1 MKKQLLFAAMLMLS
15 AAPAVSVSAA
25 QPFAAAAEEG
35 QTLATQEQYDALQ
48 NSIYKLRQSIE
59 AMLKEINE
67 KYADA
72 EDTKNSLEF
81 NKNSLDDMAAEVK
94 GKFGAETLTVAEV
107 EKYQATVAEMAEGL
121 KDAVKNAE
129 QEVYSFQVNTHYQ
142 DASMHKSECLGKV
155 PENVQN
161 YYAPSFDD
169 LDAEMMQVYMPVMM
183 GGPIES
189 AEKAKEMCAQFDA
202 ISAKADSLVAASKK
216 ASTLLDDITA
226 TLASLDAE
234 IAKIKKDFPE
244 YDLSAVNESAEYWKN
259 LAAEFAQAPAEGAD
273 LYTEKQIA
281 DFAVEFGYF
290 KENVSGVYAQAQ
302 KDEWMAQFNAKY
314 YPASQEM
321 DGLISQLNTECPTVK
336 DKYFTKLDDLNV
348 EMTQMYMKLYQEDLT
363 QEQFNAMLARI
374 DAILAEGQK
383 IVDEAKEA
391 EKVATGIS
399 GITVSEAVKA
409 GKVYSIDGK
418 RVSKS
423 AKGLVLVIINGKKVI
438 LK

>member
-35 QTLATQEQYDALQ
+35 QTLATQEQYDALVKSIAEVQQ
-48 NSIYKLRQSIE
+48 NID
-59 AMLKEINE
+59 AMLKEIND
-67 KYADA
+67 KYPDA
-72 EDTKNSLEF
+72 EDTKYSLNF
-81 NKNSLDDMAAEVK
+81 NKESLDKIAEEAKAKYVAQTLTAAEVDN
-94 GKFGAETLTVAEV
+94 
-107 EKYQATVAEMAEGL
+107 YQASVKDIAEGI
-121 KDAVKNAE
+121 KDAVKSAE
-129 QEVYSFQVNTHYQ
+129 QETYSLQVNTSYQ
-142 DASMHKSECLGKV
+142 NAAMHKSECLGQV

-161 YYAPSFDD
+161 YYAPAFEE
-169 LDAEMMQVYMPVMM
+169 LDADMMQVYMPIMM

-189 AEKAKEMCAQFDA
+189 AEQAKKMCDQFDA
-202 ISAKADSLVAASKK
+202 ISKKADALLAASKK
-216 ASTLLDDITA
+216 ASTLVEDITA
-226 TLASLDAE
+226 TLASLNE
-234 IAKIKKDFPE
+234 ETEKVKKDFPE
-244 YDLSAVNESAEYWKN
+244 FDLSAVKETAEYWKN
-259 LAAEFAQAPAEGAD
+259 LAAEFAKAPADPAAP
-273 LYTEKQIA
+273 YTEDKI
-281 DFAVEFGYF
+281 DGFAQEFGYF
-290 KENVSGVYAQAQ
+290 KENVSGLYAQAQ

-314 YPASQEM
+314 YPAAQKM
-321 DGLISQLNTECPTVK
+321 DEYLSTLDSECPTVK

-348 EMTQMYMKLYQEDLT
+348 EMSQMYMKLFQEDLT

-374 DAILAEGQK
+374 DAILAEAQK

-423 AKGLVLVIINGKKVI
+423 AKGLVIINGKKVI

>member
-48 NSIYKLRQSIE
+48 KSISDLQQNID

-72 EDTKNSLEF
+72 EDTKGSLEF
-81 NKNSLDDMAAEVK
+81 NKSSLSDMAAEVK
-94 GKFGAETLTVAEV
+94 DKFAAGTLTAAVV
-107 EKYQATVAEMAEGL
+107 ESYQAQVAEMAEGL

-142 DASMHKSECLGKV
+142 NASMHKSECLGKV

-169 LDAEMMQVYMPVMM
+169 LDADMMQVYMPVMM

-189 AEKAKEMCAQFDA
+189 AEKAKEMCNQFDA
-202 ISAKADSLVAASKK
+202 ISAKAD
-216 ASTLLDDITA
+216 TLLNSAVQAGALVDDITE
-226 TLASLDAE
+226 TLASLDE
-234 IAKIKKDFPE
+234 KLAKVKADFPE
-244 YDLSAVNESAEYWKN
+244 YDLSMMQESAGYWKN
-259 LAAEFAQAPAEGAD
+259 FAAEFAQAPAEGTAP
-273 LYTEKQIA
+273 YTEKQIA
-281 DFAVEFGYF
+281 DYAQNFGYF
-290 KENVSGVYAQAQ
+290 KESAAGVYAEAQ

-314 YPASQEM
+314 TPASEKMNELVSILDAQ
-321 DGLISQLNTECPTVK
+321 CPIVGS
-336 DKYFTKLDDLNV
+336 KYFTLLDDLNV
-348 EMTQMYMKLYQEDLT
+348 ELNQMYMSLYMGELT
-363 QEQFNAMLARI
+363 QETFDTMMARI
-374 DAILAEGQK
+374 DVILAEAQK

-399 GITVSEAVKA
+399 DITVNKTVKA
-409 GKVYSIDGK
+409 GNVYSLDGK

-423 AKGLVLVIINGKKVI
+423 AKGLVIINGKKVV

>member
-35 QTLATQEQYDALQ
+35 QTLATEEQYNALQ

-107 EKYQATVAEMAEGL
+107 EKYQAQVAEMAEGL

-142 DASMHKSECLGKV
+142 NASMHKSECLGKV

-169 LDAEMMQVYMPVMM
+169 LDADMMQVYMPVMM

-202 ISAKADSLVAASKK
+202 ISAKADALLNSAVQAGALV
-216 ASTLLDDITA
+216 DDITE
-226 TLASLDAE
+226 TLASLDE
-234 IAKIKKDFPE
+234 KLAKVKADFPE
-244 YDLSAVNESAEYWKN
+244 YDLSMMQESAGYWKN
-259 LAAEFAQAPAEGAD
+259 FAAEFAQAPAEGTAP
-273 LYTEKQIA
+273 YTEKQIA
-281 DFAVEFGYF
+281 DYAQNFGYF
-290 KENVSGVYAQAQ
+290 KESAAGVYAEAQ

-314 YPASQEM
+314 TPASEKMNELVSILDAQ
-321 DGLISQLNTECPTVK
+321 CPIVGS
-336 DKYFTKLDDLNV
+336 KYFTLLDDLNV
-348 EMTQMYMKLYQEDLT
+348 ELNQMYMSLYMGELT
-363 QEQFNAMLARI
+363 QETFDKMMARI
-374 DAILAEGQK
+374 DAILVEAQK
-383 IVDEAKEA
+383 IVDEAIEA

-399 GITVSEAVKA
+399 DITVNKTVKA
-409 GKVYSIDGK
+409 GNVYSLDGK

-423 AKGLVLVIINGKKVI
+423 AKGLVIINGKKVV

>member
-35 QTLATQEQYDALQ
+35 QTLATQEQYDALVKSIAEVQQ
-48 NSIYKLRQSIE
+48 NID
-59 AMLKEINE
+59 AMLKEIND
-67 KYADA
+67 KYPDA
-72 EDTKNSLEF
+72 EDTKYSLNF
-81 NKNSLDDMAAEVK
+81 NKESLDKIAEEAKAKYVAQTLTAAEVDN
-94 GKFGAETLTVAEV
+94 
-107 EKYQATVAEMAEGL
+107 YQASVKDIAEGI
-121 KDAVKNAE
+121 KDAVKSAE
-129 QEVYSFQVNTHYQ
+129 QETYSLQVNTSYQ
-142 DASMHKSECLGKV
+142 NAAMHKSECLGQV

-161 YYAPSFDD
+161 YYAPAFEE
-169 LDAEMMQVYMPVMM
+169 LDADMMQVYMPIMM

-189 AEKAKEMCAQFDA
+189 AEQAKKMCDQFDA
-202 ISAKADSLVAASKK
+202 ISKKADALLAASKK
-216 ASTLLDDITA
+216 ASTLVEDITA
-226 TLASLDAE
+226 TLASLNE
-234 IAKIKKDFPE
+234 ETEKVKKDFPE
-244 YDLSAVNESAEYWKN
+244 FDLSAVKETAEYWKN
-259 LAAEFAQAPAEGAD
+259 LAAEFAKAPADPAAP
-273 LYTEKQIA
+273 YTEHKI
-281 DFAVEFGYF
+281 DGFAQEFGYF
-290 KENVSGVYAQAQ
+290 KENVSGLYAQAQ

-314 YPASQEM
+314 YPAAQKM
-321 DGLISQLNTECPTVK
+321 DEYLSTLDSECPTVK

-348 EMTQMYMKLYQEDLT
+348 EMSQMYMKLFQEDLT

-374 DAILAEGQK
+374 DAILAEAQK

-423 AKGLVLVIINGKKVI
+423 AKGLVIINGKKVI

>member
-35 QTLATQEQYDALQ
+35 QTLATAEEYAALQ
-48 NSIYKLRQSIE
+48 KSIADLQQNIDG
-59 AMLKEINE
+59 MLNDINE

-72 EDTKNSLEF
+72 EDTKNSLKY
-81 NKNSLDDMAAEVK
+81 NKSSLEEMAAEVK
-94 GKFGAETLTVAEV
+94 AKYDAKTLTAAEV
-107 EKYQATVAEMAEGL
+107 DSYQASVKEIAEGL

-183 GGPIES
+183 GSPVES
-189 AEKAKEMCAQFDA
+189 AEQAKKMCDQFDA
-202 ISAKADSLVAASKK
+202 ISKKADALLAASKK
-216 ASTLLDDITA
+216 ASTLVEDITA
-226 TLASLDAE
+226 TLASLNE
-234 IAKIKKDFPE
+234 EMEKVKKDFPE
-244 YDLSAVNESAEYWKN
+244 YDLSMVNESAEYWKN
-259 LAAEFAQAPAEGAD
+259 LAAEFAQAPADPAAP
-273 LYTEKQIA
+273 YTEDKI
-281 DFAVEFGYF
+281 DGFAQEFGYF
-290 KENVSGVYAQAQ
+290 KENVSGLYAQAQ

-314 YPASQEM
+314 YPASQKM
-321 DGLISQLNTECPTVK
+321 DEYVSTLDSECPTVK
-336 DKYFTKLDDLNV
+336 DKYFNKLDDLNV
-348 EMTQMYMKLYQEDLT
+348 ELTQMYMKLYQEDLT
-363 QEQFNAMLARI
+363 QEQFNTMMARI
-374 DAILAEGQK
+374 DEILREAQK
-383 IVDEAKEA
+383 IIDEAKEA

-399 GITVSEAVKA
+399 NISVSEAVKA

-418 RVSKS
+418 CVSKS
-423 AKGLVLVIINGKKVI
+423 VKGLVIINGKKVI

>member
-1 MKKQLLFAAMLMLS
+1 MKKQLLFAAMLMLT

-35 QTLATQEQYDALQ
+35 QTLATAEEYAALQ
-48 NSIYKLRQSIE
+48 KSIADLQQNIDG
-59 AMLKEINE
+59 MLNDINE

-72 EDTKNSLEF
+72 EDTKNSLNY
-81 NKNSLDDMAAEVK
+81 NKSSLEEMAAEVK
-94 GKFGAETLTVAEV
+94 AKYDAKTLTAAEV
-107 EKYQATVAEMAEGL
+107 DSYQASVKEIAEGI

-129 QEVYSFQVNTHYQ
+129 LEVYSFQVNTHYQ
-142 DASMHKSECLGKV
+142 NAAMHKSECLGQV

-161 YYAPSFDD
+161 YYAPAFEE
-169 LDAEMMQVYMPVMM
+169 LDADMMQVYMPIMM
-183 GGPIES
+183 GSPVES
-189 AEKAKEMCAQFDA
+189 AEQAKKMCDQFDA
-202 ISAKADSLVAASKK
+202 ISKKADALLAASKK

-259 LAAEFAQAPAEGAD
+259 LAAEFAQAPADPTAP
-273 LYTEKQIA
+273 YTESKI
-281 DFAVEFGYF
+281 DGFVESFGYF
-290 KENVSGVYAQAQ
+290 KVNISDLYAQAQ

-348 EMTQMYMKLYQEDLT
+348 EMTQMYMKLYQDELT

-423 AKGLVLVIINGKKVI
+423 AKGLVIINGKKVI

>member
-15 AAPAVSVSAA
+15 AAPTVSVSAA

-48 NSIYKLRQSIE
+48 KSINDLQQNID

-72 EDTKNSLEF
+72 EDTKGSLEF
-81 NKNSLDDMAAEVK
+81 NKTSLSDMAAEVK
-94 GKFGAETLTVAEV
+94 DKFSAGTLTAAEV
-107 EKYQATVAEMAEGL
+107 ESYLAQVAEMAEGL

-142 DASMHKSECLGKV
+142 NASMHKSECLGKV
-155 PENVQN
+155 PENVQD

-169 LDAEMMQVYMPVMM
+169 LDADMMQVYMPVMM

-202 ISAKADSLVAASKK
+202 ISAKADALLNSAVQAGALV
-216 ASTLLDDITA
+216 DDITE
-226 TLASLDAE
+226 TLASLDE
-234 IAKIKKDFPE
+234 KLAKVKADFPE
-244 YDLSAVNESAEYWKN
+244 YDLSMMQESAGYWKN
-259 LAAEFAQAPAEGAD
+259 FAAEFAQAPAEGTAP
-273 LYTEKQIA
+273 YTEKQIA
-281 DFAVEFGYF
+281 DYAQNFGYF
-290 KENVSGVYAQAQ
+290 KESAAGVYAEAQ

-314 YPASQEM
+314 TPASEKMNELVSILDAQ
-321 DGLISQLNTECPTVK
+321 CPIVGS
-336 DKYFTKLDDLNV
+336 KYFTLLDDLNV
-348 EMTQMYMKLYQEDLT
+348 EMSQMFTKLYMGELT
-363 QEQFNAMLARI
+363 QESFNEMMARI
-374 DAILAEGQK
+374 DAILVEAQK
-383 IVDEAKEA
+383 IVDEAIEA

-399 GITVSEAVKA
+399 DITVNKTVKA
-409 GKVYSIDGK
+409 GNVYSLDGK

-423 AKGLVLVIINGKKVI
+423 AKGLVIINGKKVV

>member
-1 MKKQLLFAAMLMLS
+1 MKRQLLFAAMLMLS

-35 QTLATQEQYDALQ
+35 QTLATQEQYDALVKSIADVQQ
-48 NSIYKLRQSIE
+48 NING
-59 AMLKEINE
+59 MLKEIND
-67 KYADA
+67 KYPDA
-72 EDTKNSLEF
+72 EDTKYSLNF
-81 NKNSLDDMAAEVK
+81 NKESLDKIADEAKAKFEAKTLTAAEVDSYLASVK
-94 GKFGAETLTVAEV
+94 EI
-107 EKYQATVAEMAEGL
+107 AEGI

-129 QEVYSFQVNTHYQ
+129 QEVYSFQVNTCYQ
-142 DASMHKSECLGKV
+142 NAAMHKSECLGQV

-161 YYAPSFDD
+161 YYAPAFDE
-169 LDAEMMQVYMPVMM
+169 LDADMVQVYMPFMM
-183 GGPIES
+183 DSHIES
-189 AEKAKEMCAQFDA
+189 AEQAKKMCDQFDA
-202 ISAKADSLVAASKK
+202 ISKKADALLAASKK
-216 ASTLLDDITA
+216 ASTLVEDITA

-259 LAAEFAQAPAEGAD
+259 LAAEFAQAPADPTAP
-273 LYTEKQIA
+273 YTESKI
-281 DFAVEFGYF
+281 DGFVESFGYF
-290 KENVSGVYAQAQ
+290 KVNISDLYAQAQ

-348 EMTQMYMKLYQEDLT
+348 EMTQMYMKLYQDELT
-363 QEQFNAMLARI
+363 QEQFDAMLARI

-383 IVDEAKEA
+383 IVAEAKEA

-399 GITVSEAVKA
+399 GITVCEAVKA

-423 AKGLVLVIINGKKVI
+423 AKGLVIINGKKVI

>member
-48 NSIYKLRQSIE
+48 KSISDLQQNID

-72 EDTKNSLEF
+72 EDTKGSLEF
-81 NKNSLDDMAAEVK
+81 NKSSLSDMAAEVK
-94 GKFGAETLTVAEV
+94 DKFAAGTLTAAEV
-107 EKYQATVAEMAEGL
+107 ESYQAQVAEMAEGL

-142 DASMHKSECLGKV
+142 NASMHKSECLGQV

-161 YYAPSFDD
+161 YYAPAFEE
-169 LDAEMMQVYMPVMM
+169 LDADMMQVYMPIMM
-183 GGPIES
+183 GSPIES
-189 AEKAKEMCAQFDA
+189 AEQAKEMCNQFDA
-202 ISAKADSLVAASKK
+202 VSKKADALLAASKK
-216 ASTLLDDITA
+216 ASTLVDDITA

-259 LAAEFAQAPAEGAD
+259 LAAEFAQAPADPTAP
-273 LYTEKQIA
+273 YTESKI
-281 DFAVEFGYF
+281 DGFVESFGYF
-290 KENVSGVYAQAQ
+290 KVNISDLYAQAQ

-314 YPASQEM
+314 YPTSQKM
-321 DGLISQLNTECPTVK
+321 DELVSTLDTQCPTVK
-336 DKYFTKLDDLNV
+336 DQFFTKLDDLNV
-348 EMTQMYMKLYQEDLT
+348 EMSQMFMKLYQEDLT

-374 DAILAEGQK
+374 DAILLEAQN
-383 IVDEAKEA
+383 IVNQALEA

-399 GITVSEAVKA
+399 DITVNKAAKA
-409 GKVYSIDGK
+409 GNVYSLDGK

-423 AKGLVLVIINGKKVI
+423 AKGLVIINGKKVV

>member
-35 QTLATQEQYDALQ
+35 QTLATQEQYDALVKSIAEVQQ
-48 NSIYKLRQSIE
+48 NID
-59 AMLKEINE
+59 AMLKEIND
-67 KYADA
+67 KYPDA
-72 EDTKNSLEF
+72 EDTKYSLNF
-81 NKNSLDDMAAEVK
+81 NKESLDKIADEAKAKFVAGTLTAAEV
-94 GKFGAETLTVAEV
+94 ES
-107 EKYQATVAEMAEGL
+107 YQASVKEIAEGI

-129 QEVYSFQVNTHYQ
+129 QEVYSFQVNTCYQ
-142 DASMHKSECLGKV
+142 NAAMHKSECLGQV

-161 YYAPSFDD
+161 YYAPAFEE
-169 LDAEMMQVYMPVMM
+169 LDADMMQVYMPIMM
-183 GGPIES
+183 GSPVES
-189 AEKAKEMCAQFDA
+189 AEQAKKMCDQFDA
-202 ISAKADSLVAASKK
+202 ISKKADALLAASKK

-259 LAAEFAQAPAEGAD
+259 LAAEFAQAPADPTAP
-273 LYTEKQIA
+273 YTESKI
-281 DFAVEFGYF
+281 DGFVENFGYF
-290 KENVSGVYAQAQ
+290 KANISDLYAQAQ
-302 KDEWMAQFNAKY
+302 KDEWMAQFNAKFT
-314 YPASQEM
+314 PASQKM
-321 DGLISQLNTECPTVK
+321 DENLSTLDSECPTVK

-348 EMTQMYMKLYQEDLT
+348 EMSQMYMKLFQEDLT
-363 QEQFNAMLARI
+363 QEQFNAMLTRI
-374 DAILAEGQK
+374 DAILVEAQK

-418 RVSKS
+418 RISKS
-423 AKGLVLVIINGKKVI
+423 AKGLVIINGKKVI

>member
-48 NSIYKLRQSIE
+48 KSISDLQQNID

-72 EDTKNSLEF
+72 EDTKGSLEF
-81 NKNSLDDMAAEVK
+81 NKTSLSDMAAEVK
-94 GKFGAETLTVAEV
+94 DKFTAQTLTVAEV
-107 EKYQATVAEMAEGL
+107 ESYQAQVAEMAEGL

-142 DASMHKSECLGKV
+142 NASMHKSECLGKV

-169 LDAEMMQVYMPVMM
+169 LDADMMQVYMPVMM

-202 ISAKADSLVAASKK
+202 ISAKADSLLASAKL
-216 ASTLLDDITA
+216 AGTLVDSITA
-226 TLASLDAE
+226 TLDSLGAE
-234 IAKIKKDFPE
+234 IAKVKKNFPE
-244 YDLSAVNESAEYWKN
+244 YDLSMIQESAEYWKKF
-259 LAAEFAQAPAEGAD
+259 AAEFTQAPAEGAAP
-273 LYTEKQIA
+273 YTEKQIA
-281 DFAVEFGYF
+281 GYVENFGYF
-290 KENVSGVYAQAQ
+290 KDSALGVYAEAQ

-314 YPASQEM
+314 YPASQKM
-321 DGLISQLNTECPTVK
+321 DEFISTLDTQCPTVK
-336 DKYFTKLDDLNV
+336 DQFFTKLDDLNV
-348 EMTQMYMKLYQEDLT
+348 EMTQMYTKLYMGELT
-363 QEQFNAMLARI
+363 QKSFDEMMARI
-374 DAILAEGQK
+374 DAILLEAQN
-383 IVDEAKEA
+383 IVNQALEA

-399 GITVSEAVKA
+399 DITVNKATKA
-409 GKVYSIDGK
+409 GNVYSLDGK

-423 AKGLVLVIINGKKVI
+423 AKGLVIINGKKVV

>member
-48 NSIYKLRQSIE
+48 KSISDLQQSID
-59 AMLKEINE
+59 AMLKEIND

-81 NKNSLDDMAAEVK
+81 NKTSLSDMAAEAEA
-94 GKFGAETLTVAEV
+94 KFVAKTLTVAEV
-107 EKYQATVAEMAEGL
+107 ESYQAQVAEMAEGL

-142 DASMHKSECLGKV
+142 NASMHKSECLGQV

-161 YYAPSFDD
+161 YYAPSFED
-169 LDAEMMQVYMPVMM
+169 LDADMMQIYMPIMM

-189 AEKAKEMCAQFDA
+189 VEKAKEMCDQFDA
-202 ISAKADSLVAASKK
+202 ISKKADTLLATAQK
-216 ASTLLDDITA
+216 ASTLVEDITA
-226 TLASLDAE
+226 TLASLNE
-234 IAKIKKDFPE
+234 EMKKVKNDFPE
-244 YDLSAVNESAEYWKN
+244 YDLSMMQESADYWKN
-259 LAAEFAQAPAEGAD
+259 LAAEFAQAPAEGATP
-273 LYTEKQIA
+273 YTEKQIA
-281 DFAVEFGYF
+281 EFTENFGYF
-290 KENVSGVYAQAQ
+290 KESAAGVYAQAQ

-314 YPASQEM
+314 TPAAQKM
-321 DGLISQLNTECPTVK
+321 DEYISTLDSECPTVK

-348 EMTQMYMKLYQEDLT
+348 ELTQMYMKLYQEDLT
-363 QEQFNAMLARI
+363 QEQFNAMMARI
-374 DAILAEGQK
+374 DAILVEAQK
-383 IVDEAKEA
+383 IIDEAKEA

-399 GITVSEAVKA
+399 NISVSEAVKA
-409 GKVYSIDGK
+409 GKVYSLDGK

-423 AKGLVLVIINGKKVI
+423 AKGLVIINGKKVI

>member
-15 AAPAVSVSAA
+15 AAPAISVSAA

-35 QTLATQEQYDALQ
+35 QTLATEEQYNTLQ
-48 NSIYKLRQSIE
+48 DSIYKLRQSIE

-94 GKFGAETLTVAEV
+94 DKFAAGTLTAAEV
-107 EKYQATVAEMAEGL
+107 ESYQAQVAEMAEGL
-121 KDAVKNAE
+121 KDAVQSAE

-142 DASMHKSECLGKV
+142 NASMHKSECLGQV

-202 ISAKADSLVAASKK
+202 ISAKADSLVASAKLAGALVDS
-216 ASTLLDDITA
+216 ITA
-226 TLASLDAE
+226 TLDSLGAE
-234 IAKIKKDFPE
+234 IAKVKKDFPE
-244 YDLSAVNESAEYWKN
+244 YDLSMMQESSEYWKN
-259 LAAEFAQAPAEGAD
+259 FAAVFAQAPAEGTAP
-273 LYTEKQIA
+273 YTEKQIA
-281 DFAVEFGYF
+281 EYAENFGFF
-290 KENVSGVYAQAQ
+290 KQSALGVYAEAQ
-302 KDEWMAQFNAKY
+302 KDEWTAQFNAKY
-314 YPASQEM
+314 YPASQKM
-321 DGLISQLNTECPTVK
+321 DELVSTLDTQCPTVK
-336 DKYFTKLDDLNV
+336 DQFFTKLDDLNV
-348 EMTQMYMKLYQEDLT
+348 EMTQMFTKLYMGELT
-363 QEQFNAMLARI
+363 QESFDEMMARI
-374 DAILAEGQK
+374 DAILLEAQN
-383 IVDEAKEA
+383 IVNQALEA

-399 GITVSEAVKA
+399 DITVNKAAKA
-409 GKVYSIDGK
+409 GNVYSLDGK

-423 AKGLVLVIINGKKVI
+423 AKGLVIINGKKVV

>member
-15 AAPAVSVSAA
+15 AAPVVSVSAA

-35 QTLATQEQYDALQ
+35 QTLATQEQYDALVKSIADVQQ
-48 NSIYKLRQSIE
+48 NID
-59 AMLKEINE
+59 AMLKEIND
-67 KYADA
+67 KYPDA
-72 EDTKNSLEF
+72 EDTKYSLNF
-81 NKNSLDDMAAEVK
+81 NKESLDKIADEAKAKFEAKTLTAAEVDSYLASVK
-94 GKFGAETLTVAEV
+94 EI
-107 EKYQATVAEMAEGL
+107 AEGI

-129 QEVYSFQVNTHYQ
+129 QEVYSFQVNTCYQ
-142 DASMHKSECLGKV
+142 NAAMHKFECLGQV

-161 YYAPSFDD
+161 YYAPAFEE
-169 LDAEMMQVYMPVMM
+169 LDADMMQVYMPIMM
-183 GGPIES
+183 GSPVES
-189 AEKAKEMCAQFDA
+189 AEQAKKMCDQFEA
-202 ISAKADSLVAASKK
+202 ISKKADALLAASKK

-259 LAAEFAQAPAEGAD
+259 LAAEFAQAPADPTAP
-273 LYTEKQIA
+273 YTESKI
-281 DFAVEFGYF
+281 DGFVENFGYF
-290 KENVSGVYAQAQ
+290 KANISDLYAQAQ
-302 KDEWMAQFNAKY
+302 KDEWMAQFNAKFT
-314 YPASQEM
+314 PASQKM
-321 DGLISQLNTECPTVK
+321 DEYLSTLDSECPTVK

-348 EMTQMYMKLYQEDLT
+348 EMSQMYMKLFQEDLT

-374 DAILAEGQK
+374 DAILVEAQK

-399 GITVSEAVKA
+399 GITVSEAAKA

-423 AKGLVLVIINGKKVI
+423 AKGLVIINGKKVI

>member
-35 QTLATQEQYDALQ
+35 QTLATQEQYDALVKSIADVQQ
-48 NSIYKLRQSIE
+48 NID
-59 AMLKEINE
+59 AMLKEIND
-67 KYADA
+67 KYPDA
-72 EDTKNSLEF
+72 EDTKYSLNF
-81 NKNSLDDMAAEVK
+81 NKESLDKIAEEAKAKFVAKTLTAAEVDS
-94 GKFGAETLTVAEV
+94 
-107 EKYQATVAEMAEGL
+107 YQAAVADMAEGL

-142 DASMHKSECLGKV
+142 NAAMHKSECLGQV

-161 YYAPSFDD
+161 YYAPAFDE
-169 LDAEMMQVYMPVMM
+169 LDADMVQVYMPFMM
-183 GGPIES
+183 DSHIES
-189 AEKAKEMCAQFDA
+189 AEQAKKMCDQFDA
-202 ISAKADSLVAASKK
+202 ISKKADALLAASKK
-216 ASTLLDDITA
+216 ASTLVEDITA

-259 LAAEFAQAPAEGAD
+259 LAAEFAQAPADPTAP
-273 LYTEKQIA
+273 YTESKI
-281 DFAVEFGYF
+281 DGFVESFGYF
-290 KENVSGVYAQAQ
+290 KVNISDLYAQAQ

-348 EMTQMYMKLYQEDLT
+348 EMTQMYMKLYQDELT
-363 QEQFNAMLARI
+363 QEQFDAMLARI

-423 AKGLVLVIINGKKVI
+423 AKGLVIINGKKVI

>member
-48 NSIYKLRQSIE
+48 KSISDLQQNID

-72 EDTKNSLEF
+72 EDTKGSLEF
-81 NKNSLDDMAAEVK
+81 NKSSLSDMAAEVK
-94 GKFGAETLTVAEV
+94 DKFSAGTLTAAEV
-107 EKYQATVAEMAEGL
+107 ESYQAQVAEMAEGL
-121 KDAVKNAE
+121 KDAVKSAE

-142 DASMHKSECLGKV
+142 NASMHKSECLGKV

-169 LDAEMMQVYMPVMM
+169 LDADMMQVYMPVMM

-202 ISAKADSLVAASKK
+202 ISAKADSLVASAKLAGALVDS
-216 ASTLLDDITA
+216 ITA
-226 TLASLDAE
+226 TLDSLGAE
-234 IAKIKKDFPE
+234 IAKVKKDFPE
-244 YDLSAVNESAEYWKN
+244 YDLSMMQESSEYWKN
-259 LAAEFAQAPAEGAD
+259 FAAVFAQAPAEGTAP
-273 LYTEKQIA
+273 YTEKQIA
-281 DFAVEFGYF
+281 EYAENFGFF
-290 KENVSGVYAQAQ
+290 KQSALGVYAEAQ

-321 DGLISQLNTECPTVK
+321 DKLLSTLDAQCPTVGS
-336 DKYFTKLDDLNV
+336 KYFTQLDDLNV
-348 EMTQMYMKLYQEDLT
+348 ELTQMYMVLYQGELT
-363 QEQFNAMLARI
+363 QESFDEMMARI
-374 DAILAEGQK
+374 DAILVEAQK
-383 IVDEAKEA
+383 IVDEAIEA

-399 GITVSEAVKA
+399 DITVNKTVKA
-409 GKVYSIDGK
+409 GNVYSLDGK

-423 AKGLVLVIINGKKVI
+423 AKGLVIINGKKVV

>member
-15 AAPAVSVSAA
+15 AAPAISVSAA

-35 QTLATQEQYDALQ
+35 QTLATEEQYNALQ
-48 NSIYKLRQSIE
+48 DSIYKLRQSIE

-142 DASMHKSECLGKV
+142 NASMHKSECLGKV

-202 ISAKADSLVAASKK
+202 ISAKADSLVASAKLAGALVDS
-216 ASTLLDDITA
+216 ITA
-226 TLASLDAE
+226 TLDSLGAE
-234 IAKIKKDFPE
+234 IAKVKKDFPE
-244 YDLSAVNESAEYWKN
+244 YDLSMMQESSEYWKN
-259 LAAEFAQAPAEGAD
+259 FAAVFAQAPAEGTAP
-273 LYTEKQIA
+273 YTEKQIA
-281 DFAVEFGYF
+281 EYAENFGFF
-290 KENVSGVYAQAQ
+290 KQSALGVYAEAQ
-302 KDEWMAQFNAKY
+302 KDEWTAQFNAKY
-314 YPASQEM
+314 TPASEKMNELLSTLDTQ
-321 DGLISQLNTECPTVK
+321 CPAVGS
-336 DKYFTKLDDLNV
+336 KYFTQLDDLNA
-348 EMTQMYMKLYQEDLT
+348 ELTQMYMSLYMGELT
-363 QEQFNAMLARI
+363 QETFDKMMARI
-374 DAILAEGQK
+374 DAILVEAQK
-383 IVDEAKEA
+383 IVDEAIEA

-399 GITVSEAVKA
+399 DITVNKTVKA
-409 GKVYSIDGK
+409 GNVYSLDGK

-423 AKGLVLVIINGKKVI
+423 AKGLVIINGKKVV

>member
-15 AAPAVSVSAA
+15 AAPAISVSAA

-35 QTLATQEQYDALQ
+35 QTLATYGQYDALQ
-48 NSIYKLRQSIE
+48 MSIYDLQQSID

-72 EDTKNSLEF
+72 EDTKGSLEF
-81 NKNSLDDMAAEVK
+81 NKSSLSDMAAEVK
-94 GKFGAETLTVAEV
+94 DKFAAGTLTAAEV
-107 EKYQATVAEMAEGL
+107 ESYQAQVAEMAEGL

-142 DASMHKSECLGKV
+142 NASMHKSECLGQV

-183 GGPIES
+183 GSPIES
-189 AEKAKEMCAQFDA
+189 AEQAKEMCDQFDA
-202 ISAKADSLVAASKK
+202 VSKKADALLAASKK
-216 ASTLLDDITA
+216 ASTLVDDITA

-259 LAAEFAQAPAEGAD
+259 LAAEFAQAPADPTAP
-273 LYTEKQIA
+273 YTESKI
-281 DFAVEFGYF
+281 DGFVENFGYF
-290 KENVSGVYAQAQ
+290 KENISDLYAQAQ

-314 YPASQEM
+314 YPASQKM
-321 DGLISQLNTECPTVK
+321 DEYISTLDTQCPTVK
-336 DKYFTKLDDLNV
+336 DQFFTKLDDLNV
-348 EMTQMYMKLYQEDLT
+348 EMSQMFTKLYMGELT
-363 QEQFNAMLARI
+363 QESFDEMMARI
-374 DAILAEGQK
+374 DAILLEAK
-383 IVDEAKEA
+383 NIVDQALEA

-399 GITVSEAVKA
+399 DITVNKAVKA
-409 GKVYSIDGK
+409 GNVYSLDGK

-423 AKGLVLVIINGKKVI
+423 AKGLVIINGKKVV

>member
-15 AAPAVSVSAA
+15 AAPAISVSAA

-48 NSIYKLRQSIE
+48 KSISDLQQNID

-72 EDTKNSLEF
+72 EDTKGSLEF
-81 NKNSLDDMAAEVK
+81 NKSSLSDMAAEVK
-94 GKFGAETLTVAEV
+94 DKFAAGTLTAAEV
-107 EKYQATVAEMAEGL
+107 KSYQAQVAEMAEGL

-142 DASMHKSECLGKV
+142 NASMHKSECLGKV

-202 ISAKADSLVAASKK
+202 ISAKADSLVASAKL
-216 ASTLLDDITA
+216 AGTLVDSITA
-226 TLASLDAE
+226 TLDSLGAE
-234 IAKIKKDFPE
+234 IAKVKKDFPE
-244 YDLSAVNESAEYWKN
+244 YDLSMMQESSEYWKN
-259 LAAEFAQAPAEGAD
+259 FAVVFAQAPAEGTAP
-273 LYTEKQIA
+273 YTEKQIA
-281 DFAVEFGYF
+281 EYAENFGFF
-290 KENVSGVYAQAQ
+290 KQSALGVYAEAQ
-302 KDEWMAQFNAKY
+302 KDEWTAQFNAKY
-314 YPASQEM
+314 TPASEKMNELLSTLDTQ
-321 DGLISQLNTECPTVK
+321 CPTVGS
-336 DKYFTKLDDLNV
+336 KYFTQLDDLNA
-348 EMTQMYMKLYQEDLT
+348 ELTQMYMSLYMGELT
-363 QEQFNAMLARI
+363 QETFDKMMARI
-374 DAILAEGQK
+374 DAILVEAQK
-383 IVDEAKEA
+383 IVDEAIEA

-399 GITVSEAVKA
+399 DITVNKTVKA
-409 GKVYSIDGK
+409 GNVYSLDGK

-423 AKGLVLVIINGKKVI
+423 AKGLVIINGKKVV

>member
-48 NSIYKLRQSIE
+48 KSISDLQQNID

-72 EDTKNSLEF
+72 EDTKGSLEF
-81 NKNSLDDMAAEVK
+81 NKTSLSDMAAEVK
-94 GKFGAETLTVAEV
+94 DKFSAGTLTAAEV
-107 EKYQATVAEMAEGL
+107 ESYQAQVAEMAEGL

-142 DASMHKSECLGKV
+142 NASMHKSECLGKV

-202 ISAKADSLVAASKK
+202 ISAKADSLVASAKLAGALVDS
-216 ASTLLDDITA
+216 ITA
-226 TLASLDAE
+226 TLDSLGAE
-234 IAKIKKDFPE
+234 IAKVKKDFPE
-244 YDLSAVNESAEYWKN
+244 YDLSMMQESSEYWKN
-259 LAAEFAQAPAEGAD
+259 FAAVFAQAPAEGTAP
-273 LYTEKQIA
+273 YTEKQIA
-281 DFAVEFGYF
+281 EYAENFGFF
-290 KENVSGVYAQAQ
+290 KQSALGVYAEAQ
-302 KDEWMAQFNAKY
+302 KDEWTAQFNAKY
-314 YPASQEM
+314 TPASEKMNELLSTLDTQ
-321 DGLISQLNTECPTVK
+321 CPTVGS
-336 DKYFTKLDDLNV
+336 KYFTQLDDLNA
-348 EMTQMYMKLYQEDLT
+348 ELTQMYMSLYMGELT
-363 QEQFNAMLARI
+363 QETFDKMMARI
-374 DAILAEGQK
+374 DAILVEAQK
-383 IVDEAKEA
+383 IVDEAIEA

-399 GITVSEAVKA
+399 DITVNKTVKA
-409 GKVYSIDGK
+409 GNVYSLDGK

-423 AKGLVLVIINGKKVI
+423 AKGLVIINGKKMV

>member
-1 MKKQLLFAAMLMLS
+1 MKKQLLFAAILMLS

-35 QTLATQEQYDALQ
+35 QTLATEEQYNALQ
-48 NSIYKLRQSIE
+48 YSIYKLRQSIE

-107 EKYQATVAEMAEGL
+107 ESYQTQVAEMAEGL

-142 DASMHKSECLGKV
+142 NASMHKSECLGKV

-189 AEKAKEMCAQFDA
+189 AEKAKEMCNQFDA
-202 ISAKADSLVAASKK
+202 ISAKADTLLAASKK

-259 LAAEFAQAPAEGAD
+259 LAAEFAQAPADPTAP
-273 LYTEKQIA
+273 YTESKI
-281 DFAVEFGYF
+281 DGFVENFGYF
-290 KENVSGVYAQAQ
+290 KANISDLYAQAQ

-314 YPASQEM
+314 YPAAQKM
-321 DGLISQLNTECPTVK
+321 DEYLSTLDSECPTVK

-348 EMTQMYMKLYQEDLT
+348 EMSQMYMKLFQEDLT

-374 DAILAEGQK
+374 DAILAEAQK

-423 AKGLVLVIINGKKVI
+423 AKGLVIINGKKVI
-438 LK
+438 L

>member
-35 QTLATQEQYDALQ
+35 QTLATYGQYDALQ
-48 NSIYKLRQSIE
+48 MSIYDLQQSID

-81 NKNSLDDMAAEVK
+81 NKTSLSEMAAEVK
-94 GKFGAETLTVAEV
+94 DKFAAGTLTAAEV
-107 EKYQATVAEMAEGL
+107 ESYQAQVAEMAEGL

-142 DASMHKSECLGKV
+142 NASMHKSECLGQV

-169 LDAEMMQVYMPVMM
+169 LDADMMQVYMPIMM
-183 GGPIES
+183 GSPIES
-189 AEKAKEMCAQFDA
+189 AEKAKEMCNQFDA
-202 ISAKADSLVAASKK
+202 ISAKADTLLAASKK

-226 TLASLDAE
+226 TLASLDADMVKVK
-234 IAKIKKDFPE
+234 ADFPE
-244 YDLSAVNESAEYWKN
+244 YDLSMMQKSAEYWKN
-259 LAAEFAQAPAEGAD
+259 FAAEFAQAPAEGTAP
-273 LYTEKQIA
+273 YTEKQIA
-281 DFAVEFGYF
+281 EYAENFGYF
-290 KENVSGVYAQAQ
+290 KESAAGVYAEAQ

-314 YPASQEM
+314 YPASQKM
-321 DGLISQLNTECPTVK
+321 DELVSTLDTQCPTVK
-336 DKYFTKLDDLNV
+336 DQFFTKLDDLNV
-348 EMTQMYMKLYQEDLT
+348 EMTQMYMKLYMGELT
-363 QEQFNAMLARI
+363 QESFDEMMARI
-374 DAILAEGQK
+374 DAILREAQN
-383 IVDEAKEA
+383 IVDQALEA

-399 GITVSEAVKA
+399 DITVNKAAKA
-409 GKVYSIDGK
+409 GNVYSLDGK

-423 AKGLVLVIINGKKVI
+423 AKGLVIINGKKVV

>member
-35 QTLATQEQYDALQ
+35 QTLATAEEYAALQ
-48 NSIYKLRQSIE
+48 KSIADLQQNIDG
-59 AMLKEINE
+59 MLNDINE

-72 EDTKNSLEF
+72 EDTKNSLKY
-81 NKNSLDDMAAEVK
+81 NKSSLEEMAAEVK
-94 GKFGAETLTVAEV
+94 AKYDAKTLTAAEV
-107 EKYQATVAEMAEGL
+107 ESYQASVKEIAEGI

-129 QEVYSFQVNTHYQ
+129 QEVYSFQVNTCYQ
-142 DASMHKSECLGKV
+142 NAAMHKSECLGQV

-161 YYAPSFDD
+161 YYAPAFEE
-169 LDAEMMQVYMPVMM
+169 LDADMMQVYMPIMM
-183 GGPIES
+183 GSPVES
-189 AEKAKEMCAQFDA
+189 AEQAKKMCDQFDA
-202 ISAKADSLVAASKK
+202 ISKKADALLAASKK

-259 LAAEFAQAPAEGAD
+259 LAAEFAQAPADPTAP
-273 LYTEKQIA
+273 YTESKI
-281 DFAVEFGYF
+281 DGFVENFGYF
-290 KENVSGVYAQAQ
+290 KANISDLYAQAQ
-302 KDEWMAQFNAKY
+302 KDEWMAQFNAKFT
-314 YPASQEM
+314 PASQKM
-321 DGLISQLNTECPTVK
+321 DEYISTLDSECPTVK
-336 DKYFTKLDDLNV
+336 DEYLTKLDDLNV
-348 EMTQMYMKLYQEDLT
+348 EMSQMFMKLYQEDLT

-423 AKGLVLVIINGKKVI
+423 AKGLVIINGKKVI

>member
-48 NSIYKLRQSIE
+48 KSISDLQQNID

-72 EDTKNSLEF
+72 EDTKGSLEF
-81 NKNSLDDMAAEVK
+81 NKTSLSDMAAEVK
-94 GKFGAETLTVAEV
+94 DKFSAGTLTAAEV
-107 EKYQATVAEMAEGL
+107 ESYQAQVAEMAEGL

-142 DASMHKSECLGKV
+142 NASMHKSECLGKV

-169 LDAEMMQVYMPVMM
+169 LDADMMQVYMPVMM

-202 ISAKADSLVAASKK
+202 ISAKADSLLASAKL
-216 ASTLLDDITA
+216 AGTLVDSITA
-226 TLASLDAE
+226 TLDSLGAE
-234 IAKIKKDFPE
+234 IAKVKKDFPE
-244 YDLSAVNESAEYWKN
+244 YDLSMIQESAEYWKN
-259 LAAEFAQAPAEGAD
+259 FAAEFAQAPAEGTAP
-273 LYTEKQIA
+273 YTEKQIA
-281 DFAVEFGYF
+281 DYAQNFGYF
-290 KENVSGVYAQAQ
+290 KDSALGVYAEAQ

-314 YPASQEM
+314 YPASQKM
-321 DGLISQLNTECPTVK
+321 DEFISTLDTQCPTVK
-336 DKYFTKLDDLNV
+336 DLFFTKLDDLNV
-348 EMTQMYMKLYQEDLT
+348 EMTQMYTKLYMGELT
-363 QEQFNAMLARI
+363 QETFDEMMARI
-374 DAILAEGQK
+374 DAILLEAQN
-383 IVDEAKEA
+383 IVKQALEA

-399 GITVSEAVKA
+399 DITVNKAAKA
-409 GKVYSIDGK
+409 GNVYSLDGK

-423 AKGLVLVIINGKKVI
+423 AKGLVIINGKKVV

>member
-15 AAPAVSVSAA
+15 AAPAISVSAA
-25 QPFAAAAEEG
+25 QPFAAAEEG

-48 NSIYKLRQSIE
+48 KSISDLQQNID

-72 EDTKNSLEF
+72 EDTKGSLEF
-81 NKNSLDDMAAEVK
+81 NKSSLSDMAAEVK
-94 GKFGAETLTVAEV
+94 DKFAAGTLTAAEV
-107 EKYQATVAEMAEGL
+107 KSYQAQVAEMAEGL

-142 DASMHKSECLGKV
+142 NASMHKSECLGKV

-216 ASTLLDDITA
+216 ASTLVDDITA

-244 YDLSAVNESAEYWKN
+244 YDLSMMQESAEYWKN
-259 LAAEFAQAPAEGAD
+259 FAAEFAQAPAEGTAP
-273 LYTEKQIA
+273 YTEKQIA
-281 DFAVEFGYF
+281 EYAENFGFF
-290 KENVSGVYAQAQ
+290 KQSALGVYAEAQ
-302 KDEWMAQFNAKY
+302 KDEWTAQFNAKY
-314 YPASQEM
+314 TPASEKMNELLSTLDTQ
-321 DGLISQLNTECPTVK
+321 CPTVGS
-336 DKYFTKLDDLNV
+336 KYFTQLDDLNA
-348 EMTQMYMKLYQEDLT
+348 ELTQMYMSLYMGELT
-363 QEQFNAMLARI
+363 QETFDKMMARI
-374 DAILAEGQK
+374 DAILVEAQK
-383 IVDEAKEA
+383 IVDEAIEA

-399 GITVSEAVKA
+399 DITVNKTVKA
-409 GKVYSIDGK
+409 GNVYSLDGK

-423 AKGLVLVIINGKKVI
+423 AKGLVIINGKKVV

>member
-15 AAPAVSVSAA
+15 AAPAISVSAA

-35 QTLATQEQYDALQ
+35 QTLATEEQYDALQ
-48 NSIYKLRQSIE
+48 KSISDLQQNID

-94 GKFGAETLTVAEV
+94 DKFSAGTLTAAEV
-107 EKYQATVAEMAEGL
+107 ESYQAQVAEMAEGL
-121 KDAVKNAE
+121 KDAVKSAE

-142 DASMHKSECLGKV
+142 NASMHKSECLGKV

-169 LDAEMMQVYMPVMM
+169 LDADMMQVYMPVMM

-202 ISAKADSLVAASKK
+202 ISAKADSLVASAKL
-216 ASTLLDDITA
+216 AGTLVDSITA
-226 TLASLDAE
+226 TLDSLGAE
-234 IAKIKKDFPE
+234 IAKVKKNFPE
-244 YDLSAVNESAEYWKN
+244 YDLSMIQESAEYWKKF
-259 LAAEFAQAPAEGAD
+259 AAEFTQAPAEGAAP
-273 LYTEKQIA
+273 YTEKQIA
-281 DFAVEFGYF
+281 GYVENFGYF
-290 KENVSGVYAQAQ
+290 KDSALGVYAEAQ

-321 DGLISQLNTECPTVK
+321 DKLLSTLDAQCPTVGS
-336 DKYFTKLDDLNV
+336 KYFTQLDDLNV
-348 EMTQMYMKLYQEDLT
+348 ELTQMYMVLYQGELT
-363 QEQFNAMLARI
+363 QETFDTMMARI
-374 DAILAEGQK
+374 DAILVEAQK
-383 IVDEAKEA
+383 IVDEAIEA

-399 GITVSEAVKA
+399 DITVNKAVKA
-409 GKVYSIDGK
+409 GNVYSLDGK

-423 AKGLVLVIINGKKVI
+423 AKGLVIINGKKVV

>member
-48 NSIYKLRQSIE
+48 KSISDLQQNID

-107 EKYQATVAEMAEGL
+107 ESCQAQVAEMAEGL

-142 DASMHKSECLGKV
+142 NASMHKSECLGQV

-169 LDAEMMQVYMPVMM
+169 LDADMMQVYMPVMM

-189 AEKAKEMCAQFDA
+189 AEKAKEMCNQLDA
-202 ISAKADSLVAASKK
+202 ISAKADTLLAASKK

-259 LAAEFAQAPAEGAD
+259 LAAEFAQAPADPTAP
-273 LYTEKQIA
+273 YTESKI
-281 DFAVEFGYF
+281 DGFVENFGYF
-290 KENVSGVYAQAQ
+290 KENISDLYAQAQ

-314 YPASQEM
+314 YPASQKM
-321 DGLISQLNTECPTVK
+321 DEFISTLDTQCPTVK
-336 DKYFTKLDDLNV
+336 DQFFTKLDDLNV
-348 EMTQMYMKLYQEDLT
+348 EMSQMYTKLYMGELT
-363 QEQFNAMLARI
+363 QKSFDEMMARI
-374 DAILAEGQK
+374 DAILLEAQN
-383 IVDEAKEA
+383 IVNQALEA

-399 GITVSEAVKA
+399 DITVNKAAKA
-409 GKVYSIDGK
+409 GNVYSLDGK

-423 AKGLVLVIINGKKVI
+423 AKGLVIINGKKVV

>member
-15 AAPAVSVSAA
+15 AAPAISVSAA

-35 QTLATQEQYDALQ
+35 QTLATQEQYDVLQ
-48 NSIYKLRQSIE
+48 KSISDLQQNID

-72 EDTKNSLEF
+72 EDTKGSLEF
-81 NKNSLDDMAAEVK
+81 NKTSLSDMAAEVK
-94 GKFGAETLTVAEV
+94 DKFTAQTLTVAEI
-107 EKYQATVAEMAEGL
+107 ESYQATVTEMAEGL

-142 DASMHKSECLGKV
+142 NASMHKSECLGKV

-202 ISAKADSLVAASKK
+202 ISAKADSLVASAKLAGALVDS
-216 ASTLLDDITA
+216 ITA
-226 TLASLDAE
+226 TLDSLGAE
-234 IAKIKKDFPE
+234 IAKVKKDFPE
-244 YDLSAVNESAEYWKN
+244 YDLSMMQESSEYWKN
-259 LAAEFAQAPAEGAD
+259 FAAVFAQTPAEGTAP
-273 LYTEKQIA
+273 YTEKQIA
-281 DFAVEFGYF
+281 EYAENFGFF
-290 KENVSGVYAQAQ
+290 KQSALGVYAEAQ
-302 KDEWMAQFNAKY
+302 KDEWTAQFNAKY
-314 YPASQEM
+314 YPASQKM
-321 DGLISQLNTECPTVK
+321 DELVSTLDTQCPTVK
-336 DKYFTKLDDLNV
+336 DQFFTKLDDLNV
-348 EMTQMYMKLYQEDLT
+348 EMTQMFTKLYMGELT
-363 QEQFNAMLARI
+363 QESFDQMMARI
-374 DAILAEGQK
+374 DAILLEAQN
-383 IVDEAKEA
+383 IVDQALEA

-399 GITVSEAVKA
+399 DITVNKAAKA
-409 GKVYSIDGK
+409 GNVYSLDGK

-423 AKGLVLVIINGKKVI
+423 AKGLVIINGKKVV

>member
-15 AAPAVSVSAA
+15 AAPVVSVSAA

-35 QTLATQEQYDALQ
+35 QTLATQEQYDALVKSIAEVQQ
-48 NSIYKLRQSIE
+48 NID
-59 AMLKEINE
+59 AMLKEIND
-67 KYADA
+67 KYPDA
-72 EDTKNSLEF
+72 EDTKYSLNF
-81 NKNSLDDMAAEVK
+81 NKESLDKIADEAKAKYEAKTLTAAEVDN
-94 GKFGAETLTVAEV
+94 
-107 EKYQATVAEMAEGL
+107 YQASVKEIAEGL

-142 DASMHKSECLGKV
+142 NASMHKSECLGKV

-202 ISAKADSLVAASKK
+202 ISAKADSLVASAKLAGALVDS
-216 ASTLLDDITA
+216 ITA
-226 TLASLDAE
+226 TLDSLGAE
-234 IAKIKKDFPE
+234 IAKVKKDFPE
-244 YDLSAVNESAEYWKN
+244 YDLSMMQESADYWKN
-259 LAAEFAQAPAEGAD
+259 LAAEFAQAPAEGATP
-273 LYTEKQIA
+273 YTEKQIA
-281 DFAVEFGYF
+281 EFTENFGYF
-290 KENVSGVYAQAQ
+290 KESAAGVYAEAQ

-314 YPASQEM
+314 YPASQKM
-321 DGLISQLNTECPTVK
+321 DELVSTLDTQCPTVK
-336 DKYFTKLDDLNV
+336 DQFFTKLDDLNV
-348 EMTQMYMKLYQEDLT
+348 EMTQMYMKLYMGELT
-363 QEQFNAMLARI
+363 QESFDEMMARI
-374 DAILAEGQK
+374 DAILLEAQN
-383 IVDEAKEA
+383 IVNQALEA

-399 GITVSEAVKA
+399 DITVNKAVKA
-409 GKVYSIDGK
+409 GNVYSLDGK

-423 AKGLVLVIINGKKVI
+423 AKGLVIINGKKVV

>member
-1 MKKQLLFAAMLMLS
+1 MLS

-25 QPFAAAAEEG
+25 QPFAAAAEES
-35 QTLATQEQYDALQ
+35 QTLATEVQYNTLQ
-48 NSIYKLRQSIE
+48 DSIYKLRQSIE

-94 GKFGAETLTVAEV
+94 DKFAAGTLTAAEV
-107 EKYQATVAEMAEGL
+107 ESYQAQVAEMAEGL
-121 KDAVKNAE
+121 KDAVKSAE
-129 QEVYSFQVNTHYQ
+129 QEIYSFQVNTHYQ
-142 DASMHKSECLGKV
+142 NASMHKSECLGQV

-189 AEKAKEMCAQFDA
+189 AEKAKEMCNQLDA
-202 ISAKADSLVAASKK
+202 ISAKADTLLAASKK

-259 LAAEFAQAPAEGAD
+259 LAAEFAQAPAD
-273 LYTEKQIA
+273 PTVPYTESKI
-281 DFAVEFGYF
+281 DGFVESFGYF
-290 KENVSGVYAQAQ
+290 KVNISDLYAQAQ

-314 YPASQEM
+314 YPASQKM
-321 DGLISQLNTECPTVK
+321 DEYISTLDTQCPTVK
-336 DKYFTKLDDLNV
+336 DQFFTKLDDLNV
-348 EMTQMYMKLYQEDLT
+348 EMSQMFTKLYMGELT
-363 QEQFNAMLARI
+363 QESFDEMMARI
-374 DAILAEGQK
+374 DAILLEAK
-383 IVDEAKEA
+383 NIVDQALEA

-399 GITVSEAVKA
+399 DITVNKAVKA
-409 GKVYSIDGK
+409 GNVYSLDGK

-423 AKGLVLVIINGKKVI
+423 AKGLVIINGKKVV